1 MRKNLGA
8 AVLSFALSSFVGL
21 SPISASADADDPPTR
36 VARLAYVA
44 GDFSVQPAGTDE
56 WVAAPVNRPLTTG
69 DKLWSDSDGRIE
81 LQLDGSLLRL
91 GATTSVSF
99 LNLGDEITQVQL
111 SSGTLLVRVRRLD
124 DDETYEIDTPNL
136 AFSILRPGLYRI
148 TVDESGNTTAISVRS
163 GQGEVTGAGYAYS
176 VYPNESDTFSG
187 VDPLTED
194 SEPLGPDRDALEAWG
209 ADRDERWQR
218 SESARYVSP
227 DVVGYQDLDDQGD
240 WRPSPGYGYVWYP
253 RAIEP
258 GWAPYHSGHWT
269 YIAPWGYTWV
279 DDHPWGYAPFHYGRW
294 VFEGGA
300 WGWIPAPPHIE
311 GDVYVR
317 PVYAPALVA
326 WVGVGAGVAW
336 VALGPREVFV
346 PSYPVSRAYVNNV
359 NVSNTTVNTTVINN
373 VYNTTI
379 VNNKTIN
386 VTTINYANRS
396 VPGAVAAVS
405 TQAFASA
412 QPVSRNLVRV
422 DPRALSNAPTQS
434 FAPKVVPERQ
444 AALGTGRLVA
454 AKPPAAVQSRA
465 VVARTAPPPPPPAFE
480 ARAQA
485 IRSNGGAPLS
495 MAQARQIQ
503 PAAGARTIAVRIAPP
518 AMAAP
523 RSARAVVTPA
533 RPQAPVSKEAKP
545 SGAPPLARPAEVARP
560 GEVPRPP
567 EAARP
572 PVPAVHP
579 VELPPTPKPP
589 SPAVANSA
597 LERQHLQE
605 QQQLAARQAQDRQRL
620 QQQQEVEHEQVAKQQ
635 AEAQRQREL
644 EAQHQQ
650 QTQALAEQHAQEQQE
665 MLNRQRAAQQ
675 QAAAKAPPP
684 KNPKD
689 EHPPH

>member
-1 MRKNLGA
+1 MHSMSTA
-8 AVLSFALSSFVGL
+8 AVARLVLSALTALAPL
-21 SPISASADADDPPTR
+21 SAVADADDPPTR

-44 GDFSVQPAGTDE
+44 GAFSVQPAGTDD

-69 DKLWSDSDGRIE
+69 DRWWSDSDGRIE

-91 GATTSVSF
+91 GANTSVSF

-124 DDETYEIDTPNL
+124 DEETYEIDTPNL

-148 TVDESGNTTAISVRS
+148 TVDASGNATAIAVRS
-163 GQGEVTGAGYAYS
+163 GQGEVSGAGYAYS
-176 VYPNESDTFSG
+176 VYPNELDTFSG
-187 VDPLTED
+187 VDPLAED

-218 SESARYVSP
+218 SDSARYVSP
-227 DVVGYQDLDDQGD
+227 DVVGYEDLDDQGD
-240 WRPSPGYGYVWYP
+240 WRSSPAYGYVWYP

-279 DDHPWGYAPFHYGRW
+279 DEHPWGYAPFHYGRW
-294 VFEGGA
+294 VYEGGA
-300 WGWIPAPPHIE
+300 WGWIPAPQRIE
-311 GDVYVR
+311 GAIYVR

-346 PSYPVSRAYVNNV
+346 PSYPVSRGYVNNV
-359 NVSNTTVNTTVINN
+359 NISNTTVNTTAINN
-373 VYNTTI
+373 VYRTTI
-379 VNNKTIN
+379 VDNKTVN
-386 VTTINYANRS
+386 VTTINYANRR
-396 VPGAVAAVS
+396 VPGAVTAVS
-405 TQAFASA
+405 TQAFASS

-422 DPRALSNAPTQS
+422 DPRALASAPTQS

-444 AALGTGRLVA
+444 AALGAGRRVSV
-454 AKPPAAVQSRA
+454 KPPAAVQQRA

-485 IRSNGGAPLS
+485 IRSNDGAPLS

-503 PAAGARTIAVRIAPP
+503 PVTGARPVAVRIAPP
-518 AMAAP
+518 AVAAP
-523 RSARAVVTPA
+523 RAARTGVTPA
-533 RPQAPVSKEAKP
+533 RPEMPEPKAGRPSAAPMP
-545 SGAPPLARPAEVARP
+545 ARPAEVTRP
-560 GEVPRPP
+560 DGPRPP
-567 EAARP
+567 EAARL
-572 PVPAVHP
+572 PVTAVHP
-579 VELPPTPKPP
+579 VELPTAPKPP

-605 QQQLAARQAQDRQRL
+605 QQQMEAREAQDRQRL
-620 QQQQEVEHEQVAKQQ
+620 QQQQELEHAQVEKQQ
-635 AEAQRQREL
+635 AEAQQQREL
-644 EAQHQQ
+644 EVQHQQ
-650 QTQALAEQHAQEQQE
+650 QTQALVEQYAQEQQA
-665 MLNRQRAAQQ
+665 MLSRQRAQQQ

>member
-1 MRKNLGA
+1 MCKSVVA
-8 AVLSFALSSFVGL
+8 AVASLSFSAFIGL
-21 SPISASADADDPPTR
+21 APISASADADDPSTR
-36 VARLAYVA
+36 AARLAYVA
-44 GDFSVQPAGTDE
+44 GAFSVQPAGTDE

-91 GATTSVSF
+91 GANTSVSF

-111 SSGTLLVRVRRLD
+111 SSGTIVVRVRRLD
-124 DDETYEIDTPNL
+124 DAETYEIDTPNL

-148 TVDESGNTTAISVRS
+148 TVDESGATTAIAVRS

-176 VYPNESDTFSG
+176 VYPNELDTFSG
-187 VDPLTED
+187 VDPLAED
-194 SEPLGPDRDALEAWG
+194 RESLGPDRDALEAWG
-209 ADRDERWQR
+209 AERDERWQR

-240 WRPSPGYGYVWYP
+240 WRPSPAYGYVWYP
-253 RAIEP
+253 RGIEP

-300 WGWIPAPPHIE
+300 WGWIPAPPRIE
-311 GDVYVR
+311 GAVYVR

-373 VYNTTI
+373 IYNTTI
-379 VNNKTIN
+379 VNNKTVN
-386 VTTINYANRS
+386 VTTINYANRR

-405 TQAFASA
+405 TQAFSSA

-422 DPRALSNAPTQS
+422 DPRALASAPTQS

-444 AALGTGRLVA
+444 AALGTGRLVGT
-454 AKPPAAVQSRA
+454 KPPAAVELRV
-465 VVARTAPPPPPPAFE
+465 VVARTAPPPPPPAF
-480 ARAQA
+480 AVRAQA

-495 MAQARQIQ
+495 IAQDRQIQ
-503 PAAGARTIAVRIAPP
+503 PAAAARPVAVRIAPP

-523 RSARAVVTPA
+523 RTPRAAVTPG
-533 RPQAPVSKEAKP
+533 RPQVPEPTEAKP
-545 SGAPPLARPAEVARP
+545 SAAPPLARPAEVTRP
-560 GEVPRPP
+560 REVPRPP

-572 PVPAVHP
+572 SVPAVHP

-589 SPAVANSA
+589 SPAVADSA

-605 QQQLAARQAQDRQRL
+605 QQQLEARQTQDRQRL
-620 QQQQEVEHEQVAKQQ
+620 QQQQELEHQQVVKQQ

-644 EAQHQQ
+644 EAQHQK
-650 QTQALAEQHAQEQQE
+650 QTQELAEQHAREQQE
-665 MLNRQRAAQQ
+665 MLNRQRVQQQ

-684 KNPKD
+684 KNPRD